1 MKSGIN
7 NRTWDAVVVV
17 SNENNGTATPK
28 QIAQRLGVSE
38 VTAKQR
44 LAIFRDQGH
53 ITYGDDWVI
62 RRDCSIFWL
71 TRPFIARSE

>member
-7 NRTWDAVVVV
+7 NRTWDAVVAV

-28 QIAQRLGVSE
+28 QIADRLGVSE
-38 VTAKQR
+38 LTAKQR

-53 ITYGDDWVI
+53 IMYGDDWVI
-62 RRDCSIFWL
+62 RRASSIFWL
-71 TRPFIARSE
+71 THPLVM